1 MIWAFILHLGVITVA
16 FSAILLGFNALMGAY
31 GQDADSERENY
42 NTLAGFL
49 LVGGV
54 LVAVGGIGMMLSR

>member
-1 MIWAFILHLGVITVA
+1 MIWAFILHLGVMTVA
-16 FSAILLGFNALMGAY
+16 LSAILLGFNALMGACD
-31 GQDADSERENY
+31 QDADSEHENY
-42 NTLAGFL
+42 NILTGFL